1 MRQIIQMAVVRCD
14 NKCIT
19 PKTSS
24 HSLLWTADAMGVKVS
39 SMLLLLYLTL
49 GLKTA
54 GQEEEIPTVSLLRP
68 ARKEK
73 RGGSEVLEDGNQLP
87 LLHSIIHRHREV
99 QPHINPR
106 ACLHSPSIFVYCTA
120 SPELL
125 HRGWCWP
132 VMLARKEAGGS
143 EPGVVQVG
151 HQLQEFSLGFAEFR
165 FGVHL
170 LPLKSATAAHD
181 LPERRPHSQNITPK
195 HWSWWVNIY
204 GLTTLSTSTNT
215 WLLLSRWMF
224 NTMISTQALSVFL

>member
-1 MRQIIQMAVVRCD
+1 ML
-14 NKCIT
+14 T
-19 PKTSS
+19 PSRHTDS
-24 HSLLWTADAMGVKVS
+24 MGVKVG

-73 RGGSEVLEDGNQLP
+73 RGSSEVLEDGNQLP
-87 LLHSIIHRHREV
+87 LLHSIIRRQREV

-106 ACLHSPSIFVYCTA
+106 ACLHSPSIFVYSTA

-125 HRGWCWP
+125 RRGCWWP
-132 VMLARKEAGGS
+132 SPARKEAGGS

-151 HQLQEFSLGFAEFR
+151 HQPQIFSLGFAEFR

-170 LPLKSATAAHD
+170 QPLKRATAAHD
-181 LPERRPHSQNITPK
+181 LS
-195 HWSWWVNIY
+195 
-204 GLTTLSTSTNT
+204 
-215 WLLLSRWMF
+215 
-224 NTMISTQALSVFL
+224 